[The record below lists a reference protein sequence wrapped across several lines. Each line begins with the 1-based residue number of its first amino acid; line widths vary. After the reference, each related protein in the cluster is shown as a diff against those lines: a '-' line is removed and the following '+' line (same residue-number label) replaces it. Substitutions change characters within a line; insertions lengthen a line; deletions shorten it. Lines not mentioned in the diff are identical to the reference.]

1 MAKYR
6 IGFDTGGTFTDF
18 TFIDD
23 HGSINV
29 TKVPS
34 TPKDP
39 SQAIINGINK
49 IGKEYQVSPE
59 SITYLVHGTTV
70 ATNTLLQHNG
80 ARTGLITTGGFRDV
94 LEIGRQNRPKLYDL
108 FQEKPAPII
117 PRKWRREVS
126 ERIDAKGRVVRP
138 LAEEE
143 CLEIARF
150 FKREGVVSIAV
161 CLLHSYLN
169 SGHEQAIKE
178 IIKREYPEAF
188 VSLSSEVC
196 PQFREYERTSTTAI
210 NAYVMPV
217 VSNYLSHLES
227 KLEESIV
234 RQKLHVMQSNGGIM
248 GSDIARNK
256 AAHTSLSGPAA
267 GVIASVYVCGM
278 AGYRNLIS
286 MDMGGTSCDVSLIDG
301 GTPKLTTDG
310 KIEDYPLNIPMIEI
324 NTIGAGGGSIARI
337 DEGGAMQV
345 GPMSAGADPG
355 PACYGNDGLDPTV
368 TDANLVLGRLN
379 PDYFLGGEVRLN
391 RDLAEKAIRDR
402 LCGPLKMDLASAA
415 GGIVKI
421 ADSLMVKA
429 IRLISISRGYNPKD
443 FALVAFGGAG
453 PLHAAAVA
461 RELNIPTVIVPKNAG
476 VFSAL
481 GLLVADI
488 QHDYVLTRVREAGKT
503 SSDEL
508 GAEFGSLEDHGIQTL
523 RNEGISPADI
533 KFKRFMD
540 MRYLGQAFEISV
552 PLGDGE
558 INAKTLESLVSDFN
572 EYHKNLYG
580 FNAPGEPVEFVTMR
594 VTVSGESKKPALP
607 EIPQCSENT
616 VKEALKG
623 HRKVY
628 LEDGF
633 VEAGVYDRHMLL
645 SGARI
650 EGPAV
655 IEEKQSTTVIFPG
668 QKVEIDRYGNLII
681 SI

>member
-391 RDLAEKAIRDR
+391 RDLAEKAIKDR

-607 EIPQCSENT
+607 EIPRCSENT